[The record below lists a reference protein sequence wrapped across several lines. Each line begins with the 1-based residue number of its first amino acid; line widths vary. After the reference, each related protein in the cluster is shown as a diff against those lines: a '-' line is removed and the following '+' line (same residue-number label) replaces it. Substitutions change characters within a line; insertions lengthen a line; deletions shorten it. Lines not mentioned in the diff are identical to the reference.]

1 MRNKLT
7 DTRFCPAIPETAP
20 VRGIRDES
28 SVLSRTTQKSTRVA
42 LVLALAIL
50 LLALVTASVWAA
62 TRGAMLRNNLLAAL
76 QASLT
81 ATPTKTPQ
89 PETPQ
94 PQLVPVQLAMTAL
107 TSTPMPTMAPPP
119 TAQVDTAEAKKPPE
133 LVAISR
139 QYGIDPGRRFVVVD
153 VATQKM
159 IIWDPGHPVREL
171 PVSTGDESRG
181 YRTHAWYGLIGRY
194 VGTFQA
200 FGVYADE
207 GWYLFED
214 AGSILIHGAPYLVE
228 NGVKV
233 YEAMDALGKYP
244 ASRGCIRLSPED
256 ARWFTQWNPKGVPL
270 AILPRPSG

>member
-1 MRNKLT
+1 MRKKLT
-7 DTRFCPAIPETAP
+7 DTH
-20 VRGIRDES
+20 
-28 SVLSRTTQKSTRVA
+28 SVVHSTTQKSTRVA

-62 TRGAMLRNNLLAAL
+62 TRGAALRNNLLAAL

-89 PETPQ
+89 PETPE
-94 PQLVPVQLAMTAL
+94 PQLVPVQLSMTAL
-107 TSTPMPTMAPPP
+107 TSTPVGVGSPRPATAPPP
-119 TAQVDTAEAKKPPE
+119 TAQVDTSEAKMPQE

-139 QYGIDPGRRFVVVD
+139 RYGIDPARRFVVVD
-153 VATQKM
+153 VATQTM

-214 AGSILIHGAPYLVE
+214 GGSILIHGAPYLVE

-233 YEAMDALGKYP
+233 YEDMDALGKYP

-256 ARWFTQWNPKGVPL
+256 ARWFAQWNPKGVPL
-270 AILPRPSG
+270 AIVPRPSG